1 MKKDSKNV
9 EGEVKG
15 LKKFY
20 QEHKT
25 ACLFVGGAL
34 VGAGL
39 AAGGYYIYTNY
50 FKQDTDTDMSVITVT
65 DDDVE
70 ALKGATSLTEALK
83 KSYDNGFSEG
93 YDGGLDEGYNRG
105 LNANFPDYNDKLHA
119 RYLEGTNDGAVKA
132 LHAVGEMFPDFA
144 NKLGTAAC
152 EAFEGEL
159 QALPNYDAIEKL
171 LDEGLNQKG
180 CELLD
185 PMNRFMESEAVEKF
199 LQFGKDLVNV
209 THIDK
214 DGWAIAP
221 DDVQ

>member
-9 EGEVKG
+9 EEVKG

-70 ALKGATSLTEALK
+70 ALNGATSLAEALK
-83 KSYDNGFSEG
+83 NSYDRGV
-93 YDGGLDEGYNRG
+93 DEGYNRG
-105 LNANFPDYNDKLHA
+105 LNANFPDYSAQLSAK
-119 RYLEGTNDGAVKA
+119 YLEGKNDGAVQA
-132 LHAVGEMFPDFA
+132 CHAFGEIVPDLA
-144 NKLGTAAC
+144 KKLGTAAC
-152 EAFEGEL
+152 DAFQGEL
-159 QALPNYDAIEKL
+159 QQHPEFDKIDALLGDHVLA
-171 LDEGLNQKG
+171 
-180 CELLD
+180 
-185 PMNRFMESEAVEKF
+185 PMDRFMASEEVEKF
-199 LQFGKDLVNV
+199 LQFGRDLVNV
-209 THIDK
+209 THIDG

-221 DDVQ
+221 VDTQ

>member
-9 EGEVKG
+9 EEVKG

-20 QEHKT
+20 QEHKA

-70 ALKGATSLTEALK
+70 ALKGATSLTEAIK
-83 KSYDNGFSEG
+83 AAHDDG
-93 YDGGLDEGYNRG
+93 YEEGYNLG
-105 LNANFPDYNDKLHA
+105 LNESIPDFTEKLHA

-132 LHAVGEMFPDFA
+132 CHAIGELFPDLA
-144 NKLGTAAC
+144 KKLGTEAC
-152 EAFEGEL
+152 SAFESEL
-159 QALPNYDAIEKL
+159 QSLPNYDAIEKL
-171 LDEGLNQKG
+171 LDEGLTMQG
-180 CELLD
+180 RELLE
-185 PMNRFMESEAVEKF
+185 PMDRFMESEAVEKF

>member
-39 AAGGYYIYTNY
+39 AAGGYYVYTNY
-50 FKQDTDTDMSVITVT
+50 FKQDTDPGMSVITVT

-70 ALKGATSLTEALK
+70 ALKGATSLAEALK
-83 KSYDNGFSEG
+83 NSYDKGFSEG

-105 LNANFPDYNDKLHA
+105 LNANFPDFNDKLHA
-119 RYLEGTNDGAVKA
+119 RYLEGANDGAVKA
-132 LHAVGEMFPDFA
+132 CHAIGEMFPDFA
-144 NKLGTAAC
+144 KELGTAAC
-152 EAFEGEL
+152 DAFQGEL
-159 QALPNYDAIEKL
+159 QQHPEFDKIDGL
-171 LDEGLNQKG
+171 LGDHVLS
-180 CELLD
+180 
-185 PMNRFMESEAVEKF
+185 PMDRFMESEVVEKF
-199 LQFGKDLVNV
+199 LQLGKDLVNA

-221 DDVQ
+221 DDTQ